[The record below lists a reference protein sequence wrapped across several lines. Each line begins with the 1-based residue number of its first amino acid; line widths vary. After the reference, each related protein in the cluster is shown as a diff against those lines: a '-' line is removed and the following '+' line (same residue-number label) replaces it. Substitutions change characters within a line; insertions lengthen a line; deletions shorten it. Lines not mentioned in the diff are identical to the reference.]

1 MKKSTNIIVIAIAA
15 IVMLAGTPVLAA
27 SKKPNILIIMVDN
40 LGYGELGV
48 YGGGELRGAPTPRI
62 DQLAAE
68 GMRMTNF
75 NVEPQC
81 TPSRSAMMTG
91 RHPIRSGTTK
101 VVWGM
106 LYGMTQWE
114 KTMPEL
120 LSEQGYATG
129 MFGKWHLGDTKG
141 RFPTDQGF
149 DEWYG
154 IANTTDEAQY
164 SSQFQYD
171 SDVGLKPFIQEAKRG
186 EVPKTV
192 EPYDLTVRRK
202 IDTELTR
209 RAIDFMQRQ
218 TKAGKPFF
226 AFVPLTQVHLPT
238 IPHPDFIGK
247 TGNGDF
253 ADSVVEMD
261 HHVGE
266 MLDTLEKLDIS
277 DNTIVIFAS
286 DNGPEEVAEYHGTS
300 GYWRGHYF
308 TALEGSLRAPFIIR
322 YPSNV
327 PAGKVT
333 NEIVHITDLL
343 PTFAGIGGY
352 DVPSDRIID
361 GVDQSDLFFRKN
373 GHSKREGFPIYNGDD
388 LYAYKWRNW
397 KVHFIELDS
406 MFGAAKK
413 LNLPHVY
420 NLIKDPKEDFNIAP
434 ESTWVLPVVMSR
446 VMDVQKTLAQEP
458 PIRLGTT
465 DPYVPSKQAE

>member
-1 MKKSTNIIVIAIAA
+1 MERPANVFLIAVAA
-15 IVMLAGTPVLAA
+15 IIMLWGSNSAVWAA
-27 SKKPNILIIMVDN
+27 SGKPNILLIMVDN

-62 DQLAAE
+62 DQFAAE
-68 GMRMTNF
+68 GMRLTNF

-81 TPSRSAMMTG
+81 TPSRSALMTG

-114 KTMPEL
+114 KTIAEL
-120 LSEQGYATG
+120 MSDAGYVTG

-154 IANTTDEAQY
+154 IANTTDESQY

-171 SDVGLKPFIQEAKRG
+171 PEVGLKPFIQEAGRG
-186 EVPKTV
+186 EEPKTV
-192 EPYDLTVRRK
+192 EPYDLNVRRR

-238 IPHPDFIGK
+238 IPHPDFAGK

-266 MLDTLEKLDIS
+266 MLDTLGKLGIS
-277 DNTIVIFAS
+277 DKTIVIFAS
-286 DNGPEEVAEYHGTS
+286 DNGPEEVAAYRGTA

-322 YPSNV
+322 WPSKV

-333 NEIVHITDLL
+333 NEMVHITDLL

-361 GVDQSDLFFRKN
+361 GVDQSDLFFNKN
-373 GHSKREGFPIYNGDD
+373 GRSKREGFPVYNGDD

-397 KVHFIELDS
+397 KVHFVELNS
-406 MFGAAKK
+406 MFGAPQK
-413 LNLPHVY
+413 LNIPHIY
-420 NLIKDPKEDFNIAP
+420 NLMKDPKETRNIAP
-434 ESTWVLPVVMSR
+434 ESTWTLPVVLSR
-446 VMDVQKTLAQEP
+446 VVDFKMTLVAEP
-458 PIRLGTT
+458 PILLGTP
-465 DPYVPSKQAE
+465 DPYIPRK